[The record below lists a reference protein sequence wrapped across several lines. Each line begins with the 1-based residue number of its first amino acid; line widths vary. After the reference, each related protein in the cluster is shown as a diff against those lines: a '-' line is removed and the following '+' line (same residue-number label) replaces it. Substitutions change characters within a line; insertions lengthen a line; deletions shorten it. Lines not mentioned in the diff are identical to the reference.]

1 MRLMKSLSDPGNELR
16 WIPML
21 MQTGKH
27 INRITVNHI
36 KKRVRE
42 LVEVCT
48 PKVLFYTEIQ
58 VGVAGQKLGSS
69 PELLKKSG
77 AHLDVVLL
85 VPVVIPFLN
94 QFDMSLLRLAV
105 L

>member
-1 MRLMKSLSDPGNELR
+1 
-16 WIPML
+16 ML

-58 VGVAGQKLGSS
+58 VG
-69 PELLKKSG
+69 
-77 AHLDVVLL
+77 LL
-85 VPVVIPFLN
+85 VRNSVVRPSCSRKVAPILMWFCWYQL
-94 QFDMSLLRLAV
+94 
-105 L
+105 